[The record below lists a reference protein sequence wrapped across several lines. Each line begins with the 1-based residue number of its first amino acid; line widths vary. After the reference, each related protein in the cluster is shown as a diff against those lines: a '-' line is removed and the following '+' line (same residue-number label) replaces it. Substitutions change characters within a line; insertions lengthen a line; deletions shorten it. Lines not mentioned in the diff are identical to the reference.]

1 MPFPGGVVC
10 GAVGLG
16 PAEAVD
22 MAHVGIDALGH
33 SGAGLLDFGSKFCIG
48 KLAQCRQVS
57 GIGFEGEAID
67 GGAEIDFPVL
77 AIQINYPVEAEFRLG
92 ARTERRRRGRV
103 SREFEH
109 AAVFRIGVID
119 MEIPYRTG
127 EFVKVALVAS
137 VDLG

>member
-1 MPFPGGVVC
+1 
-10 GAVGLG
+10 
-16 PAEAVD
+16 

-33 SGAGLLDFGSKFCIG
+33 SGAGLLDFGSQLCIG
-48 KLAQCRQVS
+48 KPAQGRQIARV
-57 GIGFEGEAID
+57 GFEGESID
-67 GGAEIDFPVL
+67 GGAEVDFPVL

-92 ARTERRRRGRV
+92 ARTERRGRGRV

-119 MEIPYRTG
+119 MEIPYRAA
-127 EFVKVALVAS
+127 ESVKVALVAS